1 MLCGKIRELMIWYT
15 FLFLSSYKNM
25 TNSSFIP
32 SYKRW
37 DWKIRSALLKC
48 FQLESFENRV
58 TYLFIN
64 GLPRHESWGN
74 VKEPKSISMK
84 ASHAKTNPLEN
95 LKVLLSFCANWLGV
109 NWVLVDISWLCK
121 LISSCKTWEIFSQK
135 LTVSTECVS
144 YCECHA
150 ASRKDFSPWWSCT
163 VSKDLPNLLIMWV
176 HMIHNATQ

>member
-25 TNSSFIP
+25 KNSSFIP

-64 GLPRHESWGN
+64 WLPRHESWGN

-95 LKVLLSFCANWLGV
+95 LNFCANWLGV

-121 LISSCKTWEIFSQK
+121 LISSYKTWEIFSQK
-135 LTVSTECVS
+135 LTVWTELF
-144 YCECHA
+144 H
-150 ASRKDFSPWWSCT
+150 T
-163 VSKDLPNLLIMWV
+163 VSDTLPVERTLVLGG
-176 HMIHNATQ
+176 HAL